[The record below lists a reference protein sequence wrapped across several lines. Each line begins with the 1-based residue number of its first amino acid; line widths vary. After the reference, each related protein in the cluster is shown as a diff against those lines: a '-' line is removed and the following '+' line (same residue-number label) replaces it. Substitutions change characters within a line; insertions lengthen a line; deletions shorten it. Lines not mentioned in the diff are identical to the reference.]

1 MTTITISKT
10 TRHRLAEI
18 GRKDNTFDEIVV
30 KILDKLERKAQ

>member
-10 TRHRLAEI
+10 TRNRLAEI
-18 GRKDNTFDEIVV
+18 GRKDNTFDEIVT